1 MKEQLRDCLKHRK
14 FDEIADL
21 ATQKKRVLNALLSL
35 TFEQDPLIAW
45 RAVEALGVSADR
57 VAERNPSFVKEFLRK
72 LYWLLSD
79 ESGGVCWYSPQAM
92 AEIVHRRPEDFE
104 DYIYIILSLLYS
116 MEEEDLAH
124 FRPGVLWAIGRIA
137 PVAGDQIET
146 AMPAVTAALDHSESR
161 VRVMAAWC
169 LKQAG
174 KRDVLKN
181 RPDLLSDHESVEI
194 YDDGHLIET
203 SVAALGK

>member
-14 FDEIADL
+14 FDEIADR
-21 ATQKKRVLNALLSL
+21 ATHKKRVLNALLSL
-35 TFEQDPLIAW
+35 TFEPDTLTAW
-45 RAVEALGVSADR
+45 RAVEALGISADR
-57 VAERNPSFVKEFLRK
+57 IAERNLSYVKEFLRK

-92 AEIVHRRPEDFE
+92 AEIVRRRPENFQDF
-104 DYIYIILSLLYS
+104 ISIILSLLDT

-137 PVAGDQIET
+137 PVAGDQIEI
-146 AMPAVTAALDHSESR
+146 AMPAVTAALDHSEPR

-181 RPDLLSDHESVEI
+181 RTDLLSDHETVEI
-194 YDDGHLIET
+194 YDDGNLIEI
-203 SVAALGK
+203 SVADLCK